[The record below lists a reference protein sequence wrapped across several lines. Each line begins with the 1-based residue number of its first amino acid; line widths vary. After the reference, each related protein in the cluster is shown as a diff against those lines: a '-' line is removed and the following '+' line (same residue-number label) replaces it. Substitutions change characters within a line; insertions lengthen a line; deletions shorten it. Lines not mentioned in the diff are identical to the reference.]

1 MKAVAAEQNGL
12 VHVVD
17 IPKPHFNEYECLVRI
32 RACGICN
39 STDLKI
45 INNELGDCPI
55 DYPTILGHES
65 VGEIVAVGSKVRNY
79 KVGDRVVNPF
89 GRLEPDVPYGYT
101 FAQMCEW
108 GVVHD
113 LEVMKEDGLP
123 MPAETEGLLIET
135 QDDYPVNFIPDG
147 ISFEDAT
154 ILLTVKEN
162 YSALKNFG
170 LREGMDVFVF
180 GDGPVAYGLAS
191 LLKIMGANFVG
202 CAGHH
207 DDRLAVLR
215 DNAGVDLIINTHDS
229 SVKESVG
236 ERKFD
241 LVIDAIGST
250 DVIFEGSEIL
260 KQGGK
265 IGMYGV
271 LKKGKGNVDLLHV
284 PNNVCIHKLNDPYG
298 EYRSHREVCELV
310 EAGKINLKDF
320 YSHTMPIDKAAEAFE
335 LVKSRKAYKVVLT
348 MFDD

>member
-1 MKAVAAEQNGL
+1 MKAVAAEKNGI
-12 VHVVD
+12 VRVVD
-17 IPKPHFNEYECLVRI
+17 IPIPHFNEYECLVRI

-65 VGEIVAVGSKVRNY
+65 VGEIVSVGSKVKNY

-89 GRLEPDVPYGYT
+89 GRLEPGVPYGYT

-108 GVVHD
+108 GIVHD
-113 LEVMKEDGLP
+113 LEIMKEDGLP
-123 MPAETEGLLIET
+123 MPAETEGLLIESPE
-135 QDDYPVNFIPDG
+135 DYPVNFIPDG
-147 ISFEDAT
+147 VSFEDAT

-170 LREGMDVFVF
+170 LKEGMDIFVF

-207 DDRLAVLR
+207 DDRLALLR
-215 DNAGVDLIINTHDS
+215 DKANADLIINTHNS
-229 SVKESVG
+229 SVKDAVG
-236 ERKFD
+236 DKKFD

-271 LKKGKGNVDLLHV
+271 LKKGKGIVDLLHV
-284 PNNVCIHKLNDPYG
+284 PNNICIHKLNDPYG
-298 EYRSHREVCELV
+298 EYRSHKEVCELV
-310 EAGKINLKDF
+310 KSNKINLKDF
-320 YSHTMPIDKAAEAFE
+320 YSHTLPIERAAEAFE
-335 LVKSRKAYKVVLT
+335 LVKSRKAYKVILT

>member
-1 MKAVAAEQNGL
+1 MKAVAVERNGE
-12 VHVVD
+12 VHVVN
-17 IPKPHFNEYECLVRI
+17 IPKPTYNEYECLVRI

-55 DYPTILGHES
+55 EYPSILGHES
-65 VGEIVAVGSKVRNY
+65 VGEIVAVGSKVKNY

-89 GRLEPDVPYGYT
+89 GRLEPGVEYGYT

-108 GVVHD
+108 GIVHD

-123 MPAETEGLLIET
+123 MPAETEGLIIET
-135 QDDYPVNFIPDG
+135 QADYPVNFIPEG

-170 LREGMDVFVF
+170 VKEGMNVFVF
-180 GDGPVAYGLAS
+180 GDGPVAYGLTS
-191 LLKIMGANFVG
+191 LLKLMGASYVG
-202 CAGHH
+202 CSGHH
-207 DDRLAVLR
+207 DDRLEILR
-215 DNAGVDLIINTHDS
+215 NKANVDLTVNTHNT
-229 SVKESVG
+229 SVKEAVG
-236 ERKFD
+236 DRKFD

-250 DVIFEGSEIL
+250 DVIFEGAEIL

-271 LKKGKGNVDLLHV
+271 LKKGKGNIDLLHV
-284 PNNVCIHKLNDPYG
+284 PNNICIHKLNDPYG
-298 EYRSHREVCELV
+298 EYRSHEEVCELV
-310 EAGKINLKDF
+310 KAGKINLKDF
-320 YSHTMPIDKAAEAFE
+320 YSHTLPIDQAAEAFE

-348 MFDD
+348 MFDE